1 MTINLK
7 NQYTNLLRIG
17 YNTCIAVPFPHQI
30 DNPVQ
35 GVQAGPG
42 MADNKDYGYDP
53 NAGSTGNINTLREV

>member
-17 YNTCIAVPFPHQI
+17 YNTCIAVPFPPSNRQSSS
-30 DNPVQ
+30 
-35 GVQAGPG
+35 GGQAGPG